1 VPLQVYS
8 VPWGGR
14 AGCFACGSGCA
25 ACVSTCCA
33 YGLTLRAFLSSSL
46 CVHARLLLPSTILF
60 FVIVRTCS
68 FVAPP
73 SSILF
78 VTCTVCLTCGVVRL
92 GDVKPNLQKEKKK
105 NLPLAGDHLA
115 LRGCALRDSSASI
128 LSRNA
133 RIFHYERKAPAE
145 KGPESALSRFRAWP
159 GGSVHGALDE
169 EKSRAHARIF
179 PTFLSSQL
187 FLLFFFLTQRQRAWL

>member
-14 AGCFACGSGCA
+14 AGCFAYGSGCA

-33 YGLTLRAFLSSSL
+33 YGLTLRAFLSLSL

-92 GDVKPNLQKEKKK
+92 GDVIPNLQKEKKK
-105 NLPLAGDHLA
+105 ICLWLATILRSEAALSGIPVRQYCREMPESFIMRGKLLQRKA
-115 LRGCALRDSSASI
+115 LRALCHAFVPGLEAVCMV
-128 LSRNA
+128 LSMKKNLVHMHEY
-133 RIFHYERKAPAE
+133 FL
-145 KGPESALSRFRAWP
+145 LS
-159 GGSVHGALDE
+159 
-169 EKSRAHARIF
+169 SRASCF
-179 PTFLSSQL
+179 FS
-187 FLLFFFLTQRQRAWL
+187 FFF